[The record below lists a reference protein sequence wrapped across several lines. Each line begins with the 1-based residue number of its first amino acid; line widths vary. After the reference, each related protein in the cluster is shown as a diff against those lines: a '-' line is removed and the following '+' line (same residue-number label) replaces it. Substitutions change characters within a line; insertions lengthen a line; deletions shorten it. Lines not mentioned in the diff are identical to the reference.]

1 MKNDLKKYK
10 MGIGLLLTV
19 RGVPSIYYGTE
30 ILVKNPQLP
39 RKSDGEVRMDFV
51 GAWPQD
57 KTSKFTP
64 EGRTE
69 EENEAFNY
77 LKKLANWRLTNEAIT
92 KGKTTHFAV
101 DNGVYVYFRYTA
113 KKTVMVIINRHAKAQ
128 TVTFKKYDEILNK
141 FTKAKDIITNNTINL
156 SDKTLQIE
164 PDTIRIFELEE

>member
-1 MKNDLKKYK
+1 
-10 MGIGLLLTV
+10 MGIGLLLSM
-19 RGVPSIYYGTE
+19 RGIPSIYYGTE

-57 KTSKFTP
+57 KTSKFTA

-77 LKKLANWRLTNEAIT
+77 LKKVANWRKTNEAIT

-101 DNGVYVYFRYTA
+101 ENGVYVYFRYTD
-113 KKTVMVIINRHAKAQ
+113 KKAVMVIINRSAKTQ
-128 TVTFKKYDEILNK
+128 TITFKKYNEILNK
-141 FTKAKDIITNNTINL
+141 FTNAKNIISEKTVDL
-156 SDKTLQIE
+156 SDKTMQIE
-164 PDTIRIFELEE
+164 PDLIGIFELAE